1 MIHTKFDA
9 SKNRWVMSN
18 AQDVFIVPKDY
29 VFRPLGW
36 RQSTIVVDGK
46 TIYLSF
52 NTVRV
57 PENETDKKV
66 KLSGTSR

>member
-1 MIHTKFDA
+1 
-9 SKNRWVMSN
+9 MSS
-18 AQDVFIVPKDY
+18 AKDIFIVPKDY

-46 TIYLSF
+46 TFYLSF

-57 PENETDKKV
+57 SKGETNKPQSKET
-66 KLSGTSR
+66 L

>member
-1 MIHTKFDA
+1 M
-9 SKNRWVMSN
+9 MGN

-66 KLSGTSR
+66 K

>member
-1 MIHTKFDA
+1 
-9 SKNRWVMSN
+9 MSSGS
-18 AQDVFIVPKDY
+18 DIFIVPKDY

-57 PENETDKKV
+57 AKGGTNKPQSKET
-66 KLSGTSR
+66 L

>member
-1 MIHTKFDA
+1 
-9 SKNRWVMSN
+9 MSG
-18 AQDVFIVPKDY
+18 AKDIFIVPKDY

-52 NTVRV
+52 NTVKV
-57 PENETDKKV
+57 VEGGTNKPQSKET
-66 KLSGTSR
+66 L